1 MSLAKDLM
9 QVGIPDQ
16 AAVRLGFQTAS
27 VTAAGTSNSDATT
40 LLKSQTLVLVTVGSS
55 TPGVKLPA
63 DAELGVPYVIGSI
76 SNNGGAVYPPALG
89 QINGDT
95 VTTGGV
101 PLTARG
107 TTICIRVDTVNWVA
121 IVGATGA

>member
-16 AAVRLGFQTAS
+16 AALRLGFQVAS
-27 VTAAGTSNSDATT
+27 VTAAGTTNADATT
-40 LLKSQTLVLVTVGSS
+40 LLKSQTLVLATVALN
-55 TPGVKLPA
+55 TGVKLPA
-63 DAELGVPYVIGSI
+63 DAELGVEYVIGSI
-76 SNNGGAVYPPALG
+76 SANAGVVYPPAGG

-95 VTTGGV
+95 VTTAGV

-107 TTICIRVDTVNWVA
+107 TTRCIRVDNINWVA
-121 IVGATGA
+121 CVGAAG

>member
-1 MSLAKDLM
+1 MPLAKDLM

-16 AAVRLGFQTAS
+16 AALRLGFTTAS
-27 VTAAGTSNSDATT
+27 VTAAGTTSSDATV
-40 LLKSQTLVLVTVGSS
+40 LLKMQNLVLLTVGAS

-63 DAELGVPYVIGSI
+63 DAELGVPYFIGNI
-76 SNNGGAVYPPALG
+76 SNNAGAVYPPALG

-107 TTICIRVDTVNWVA
+107 TTICVRVDTVNWIA
-121 IVGATGA
+121 IVGATGT

>member
-9 QVGIPDQ
+9 QVGIAAE
-16 AAVRLGFQTAS
+16 AAVRLGFTTAS
-27 VTAAGTSNSDATT
+27 VTAAGTTNADATI
-40 LLKSQTLVLVTVGSS
+40 LLKSQTLILGTVGAS
-55 TPGVKLPA
+55 TPGFKLPA
-63 DAELGVPYVIGSI
+63 DAELGVEYVIGNI
-76 SNNGGAVYPPALG
+76 SANAGAVYPPALG

-107 TTICIRVDTVNWVA
+107 TTRCIRVDTVNWVA
-121 IVGATGA
+121 TVGAAG

>member
-1 MSLAKDLM
+1 MALAKDLM

-16 AAVRLGFQTAS
+16 AAVRLGFQVAS
-27 VTAAGTSNSDATT
+27 VTAAGTTNADATV
-40 LLKSQTLVLVTVGSS
+40 LLKSQTLVLATVGAS

-63 DAELGVPYVIGSI
+63 DAELGIPYVIGNI
-76 SNNGGAVYPPALG
+76 SGNAGVIYPPASG

-95 VTTGGV
+95 ATSGGV

-107 TTICIRVDTVNWVA
+107 TTMCIRVDSVNWVA
-121 IVGATGA
+121 IGGAAG

>member
-1 MSLAKDLM
+1 MSLAKDLI

-16 AAVRLGFQTAS
+16 QALRLGYQTAS
-27 VTAAGTSNSDATT
+27 VTAAGTDSTGATV
-40 LLKSQTLVLVTVGSS
+40 LQKSQTLVLATVGAS

-63 DAELGVPYVIGSI
+63 DAELGVEYVIGNI
-76 SNNGGAVYPPALG
+76 SSNAGAVYPPTSG

-107 TTICIRVDTVNWVA
+107 TTRCIRVDNVNWVA
-121 IVGATGA
+121 TVGAAG

>member
-9 QVGIPDQ
+9 QVGIADQ

-27 VTAAGTSNSDATT
+27 VTAAGTTNADATT
-40 LLKSQTLVLVTVGSS
+40 LLKSQTLVLGTVGAS
-55 TPGVKLPA
+55 TPGFKLPA
-63 DAELGVPYVIGSI
+63 DAELGVPYVIGNI
-76 SNNGGAVYPPALG
+76 SANAGVIYPPALG

-95 VTTGGV
+95 VTTAGV

-107 TTICIRVDTVNWVA
+107 TTICIRVNTVNWVA
-121 IVGATGA
+121 IGGAAG